1 MKLLETAVRLVNQ
14 PTVGQCSG
22 FFLSMLQIMLLLNPK
37 PTQQSHLTVN
47 HLSFFG
53 LSCGKH
59 LPFTKWKSDVCF
71 RRSAC
76 LGEIPDLPKITNF
89 KTAYCWGGNHLVRNN
104 SPQMT
109 RCQTWTLMGCLQGAE
124 DTCNS
129 ECQQPAIDIKITLS
143 TLSRTST
150 AQGKQATIT
159 FMQKHCARRN
169 SSNNVGTHR
178 GS

>member
-14 PTVGQCSG
+14 PTVGQCFGS
-22 FFLSMLQIMLLLNPK
+22 FLSILQIMLSLHQE

-59 LPFTKWKSDVCF
+59 LPSQSENQMCASGDLHVWEKFQIF
-71 RRSAC
+71 PRSPISKQHIAGVETT
-76 LGEIPDLPKITNF
+76 LWET
-89 KTAYCWGGNHLVRNN
+89 THH
-104 SPQMT
+104 MT

-150 AQGKQATIT
+150 AKSKQATIT

-169 SSNNVGTHR
+169 SSNNVSTHR